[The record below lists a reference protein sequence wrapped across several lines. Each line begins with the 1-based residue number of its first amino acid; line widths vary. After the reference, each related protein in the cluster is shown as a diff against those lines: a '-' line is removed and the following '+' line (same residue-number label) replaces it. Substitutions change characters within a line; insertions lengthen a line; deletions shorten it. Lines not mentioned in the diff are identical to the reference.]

1 MIKFLRLQ
9 PGFTIDAPYASDEVV
24 KKMRTALKTNDMTG
38 FADAA
43 SMCFDYKIEPASQ
56 RFWSP
61 HLSVQVSDANDSDST
76 SMARLHCRFAPR
88 PEIWTMFIAIY
99 FVILILMFAA
109 MILAYVQ
116 WWMGGQPWALAMV
129 PLGIVFIVVLHVASQ
144 IGQSLSSDQMTLLQS
159 RLDQT
164 LAIAGI
170 AQPGHDSGV
179 AEQRV
184 TA

>member
-9 PGFTIDAPYASDEVV
+9 PGFIIDAPYASDEVV
-24 KKMRTALKTNDMTG
+24 KKMRAALKTPDMSG

-43 SMCFDYKIEPASQ
+43 SMCFDYKIESASQ

-61 HLSVQVSDANDSDST
+61 HLSVQVSDANVSKST
-76 SMARLHCRFAPR
+76 STARLHCRFAPR

-109 MILAYVQ
+109 LILAYVQ
-116 WWMGGQPWALAMV
+116 WWMGGSPWAIAMI
-129 PLGIVFIVVLHVASQ
+129 PLGIISIAVLHVASQ
-144 IGQSLSSDQMTLLQS
+144 VGQSLSSDQMTLLQS

-164 LAIAGI
+164 LAAAGI
-170 AQPGHDSGV
+170 AQHGADSSG
-179 AEQRV
+179 AS
-184 TA
+184 A